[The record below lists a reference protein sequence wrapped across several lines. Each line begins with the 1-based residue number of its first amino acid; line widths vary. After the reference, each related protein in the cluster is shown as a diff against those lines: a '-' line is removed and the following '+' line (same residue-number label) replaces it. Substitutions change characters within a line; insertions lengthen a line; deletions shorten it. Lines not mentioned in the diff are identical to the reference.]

1 MTNHDY
7 YVLTTIKCS
16 RKTEF
21 TAENFP
27 EVNPDVLHTVM
38 LSLGRRGLVNLVN
51 ASADT
56 TYGYLNVSLTTDGL
70 QLLKELESEG
80 VSRNK

>member
-7 YVLTTIKCS
+7 YVLETIQCS
-16 RKTEF
+16 GKTNF
-21 TAENFP
+21 TAEDFS
-27 EVNPDVLHTVM
+27 EVNPEVLHSVM
-38 LSLGRRGLVNLVN
+38 LSLKARGLLNFVN